1 MKGDGFH
8 QRTVINPCDIPLL
21 ALQCMKEFKQ
31 ACEKFNIKYC
41 LWYGTALGIY
51 RDRKFLRK
59 DHDNDFL
66 IILKNRSYMQILDE
80 LTPELEK
87 LGWDKLWVN
96 PDGQCHYIKC
106 GILTD
111 VWFVKREDDRYIPLT
126 TFADE
131 KTHSRVSES
140 WDRKHFDRL
149 DGIWFMGLFFPIP
162 AYIEDY
168 LEKRYDSWREIKERL
183 IR

>member
-8 QRTVINPCDIPLL
+8 QRTVINPCDVPLL
-21 ALQCMKEFKQ
+21 ALQCMKDFKQ

-66 IILKNRSYMQILDE
+66 IILKNRTFQQILDE

-87 LGWDKLWVN
+87 LGWEKIWVN
-96 PDGQCHYIKC
+96 PDGQCHYIKA

-111 VWFVKREDDRYIPLT
+111 VWFVRKEDGRYVPLT
-126 TFADE
+126 TYAD
-131 KTHSRVSES
+131 KNTHSHASDS

-162 AYIEDY
+162 AHIEDY

-183 IR
+183 IG